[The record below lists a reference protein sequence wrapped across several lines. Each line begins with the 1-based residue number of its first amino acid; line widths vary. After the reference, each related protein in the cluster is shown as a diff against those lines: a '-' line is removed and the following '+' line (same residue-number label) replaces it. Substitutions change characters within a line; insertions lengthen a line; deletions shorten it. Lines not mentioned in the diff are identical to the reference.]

1 MNSWSI
7 ELSEK
12 EFQAFSDL
20 VHRKAGIN
28 LHSGKKQLVRARLA
42 ARIRSLK
49 LGTFSQY
56 YDYVINDHKGDELV
70 LLLDSISTNLT
81 QFFREPKHF
90 DFMAEK
96 FLPEL
101 AAARLKSDQR
111 QIRVW
116 SAGCS
121 TGEEPYSIAITLLD
135 NLSSFTGWDIK
146 ILATDLSTRVLGVAR
161 QAVYAEERVRDIPAA
176 TMRKYFQAGRGD
188 WSGCFKVKDAV
199 KKLVVFRR
207 LNLMDPLPFSN
218 PMDLIFCRNVMI
230 YFDKK
235 TQGELVDRLY
245 QSLAKDGYLFIGHS
259 ESLTGVKHSFKYVQ
273 PTVYRK

>member
-20 VHRKAGIN
+20 VHQKAGIN

-42 ARIRSLK
+42 TRIRSLK

-161 QAVYAEERVRDIPAA
+161 QAVYAEERVRDIPSA

>member
-20 VHRKAGIN
+20 VHQKAGIN

-42 ARIRSLK
+42 TRIRSLK